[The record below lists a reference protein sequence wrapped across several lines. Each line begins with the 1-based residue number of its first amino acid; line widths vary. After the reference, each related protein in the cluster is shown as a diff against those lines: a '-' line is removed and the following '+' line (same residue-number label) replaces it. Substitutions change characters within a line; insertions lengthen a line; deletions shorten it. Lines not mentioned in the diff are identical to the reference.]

1 MNHLILLSG
10 SLCLLTALLH
20 IFLGHQDPIKPFM
33 KSEYPKDSKAMF
45 LASWH
50 MVSITLVTTTVF
62 NLYIGWFDNHD
73 LYGIVVFSSIL
84 NVGFGL
90 ILLFA
95 GWYYYGAKTMNKL
108 PQWILLLS
116 IGLLGLIGTIT

>member
-33 KSEYPKDSKAMF
+33 KLEYPKDSKAMF

-50 MVSITLVTTTVF
+50 MVSVTLVISTIF
-62 NLYIGWFDNHD
+62 SLYIGWVDNPD
-73 LYGIVVFSSIL
+73 FYGIVVFSSIL
-84 NVGFGL
+84 QIGFGL
-90 ILLFA
+90 VLLGT
-95 GWYYYGAKTMNKL
+95 GWYYYGSKTMNKL
-108 PQWILLLS
+108 PQWILLIS
-116 IGLLGLIGTIT
+116 IGLLGLIGSIT